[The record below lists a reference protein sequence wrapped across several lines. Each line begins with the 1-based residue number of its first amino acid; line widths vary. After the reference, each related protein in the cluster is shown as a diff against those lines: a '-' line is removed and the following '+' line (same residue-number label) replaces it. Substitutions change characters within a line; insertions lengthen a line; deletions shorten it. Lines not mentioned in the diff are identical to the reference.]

1 MAAMV
6 SRNSV
11 CRAGAEVIGVVAVG
25 AVLPSTP
32 LAHALGFPAL
42 PGDFFIAPA
51 ALALAYRVVIEL
63 GKRAF
68 YGAIPAQSAPDK
80 RALGDGRRH
89 LRRRAAPPR
98 PCACRLCGAS
108 TPPAVRSRRGPPW
121 R

>member
-1 MAAMV
+1 MV

-32 LAHALGFPAL
+32 LAHALGFQAL
-42 PGDFFIAPA
+42 PGDFFIALA
-51 ALALAYRVVIEL
+51 ALALAYLVVIEL

-80 RALGDGRRH
+80 RALGDGRRY
-89 LRRRAAPPR
+89 LRRRAAHLGHAP
-98 PCACRLCGAS
+98 AGFAAS

-121 R
+121 P